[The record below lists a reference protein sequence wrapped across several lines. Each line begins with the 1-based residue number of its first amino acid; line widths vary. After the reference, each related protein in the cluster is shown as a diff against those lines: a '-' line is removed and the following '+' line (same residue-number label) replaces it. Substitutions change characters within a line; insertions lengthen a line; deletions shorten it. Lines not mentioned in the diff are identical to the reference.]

1 MKRNEKITT
10 IMTTEL
16 ITGHTNQ
23 PLSQIQLSMA
33 EGNFHHMLIVNGKK
47 LVGLISSTD
56 LLRVSYQYGQDPRQ
70 TSAVLD
76 HTVSVQELMTTN
88 IQTLSNTSTIRD
100 AVNVFAEGQIHSLPV
115 VNKDGEL
122 VGLVTTTDVLRYLK
136 EQY

>member
-1 MKRNEKITT
+1 MKRNEKIST

-16 ITGHTNQ
+16 VTGHIHQ
-23 PLSQIQLSMA
+23 PLSEIQLAMA
-33 EGNFHHMLIVNGKK
+33 EGSFHHMLIVNGKK

-76 HTVSVQELMTTN
+76 HTVSVEDLMSTDL
-88 IQTLSNTSTIRD
+88 QTLSHIATIRD
-100 AVNVFAEGQIHSLPV
+100 AVNIFAEGQIHSLPV
-115 VNKDGEL
+115 VKDGDL
-122 VGLVTTTDVLRYLK
+122 IGLVTTTDVLRYLK